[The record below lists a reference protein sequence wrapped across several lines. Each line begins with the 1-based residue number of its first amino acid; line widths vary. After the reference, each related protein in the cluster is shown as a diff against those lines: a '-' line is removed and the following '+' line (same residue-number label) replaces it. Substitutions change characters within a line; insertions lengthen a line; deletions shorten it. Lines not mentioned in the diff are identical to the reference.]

1 MSSGEVLL
9 DVRDLQVWFPE
20 HGRGLLRRLTGHV
33 KAVDGVSFEVRR
45 GETLGLVGESGCGKS
60 TTGLA
65 LLRLVEPT
73 GGTVVFDG
81 QDVMELDKK
90 RLRGLR
96 RRMAMIFQD
105 PMASLNPRRSIGD
118 TVAEPLEIHGLHE
131 GKQARRARVG
141 ELLEIVGLN
150 PEYRNRYPHEFSG
163 GQRQRV
169 GIARAL
175 ACEPDFIVADEPIAS
190 LDVSIQAQV
199 LNLMERLQGE
209 LGLTY
214 LFIAHDLSAVQ
225 HISDRIAVMYL
236 GRIVE
241 IADAYR
247 LSAEPKH
254 PYAEAL
260 LSAVPVPDPERE
272 RQRTRII
279 LQGDVPSPLDPPS
292 GCNFRTRCPYVFD
305 PCATVDPDLQPVGNG
320 QLAACHLHGVVGQEV
335 ERSAHPNRGEGGEE
349 LLIADSATS

>member
-1 MSSGEVLL
+1 MSSGDVLL
-9 DVRDLQVWFPE
+9 DVRDLRVWFPQ
-20 HGRGLLRRLTGHV
+20 HGRGLLRRVTGHV
-33 KAVDGVSFEVRR
+33 KAVDDVCFEVRR

-73 GGTVVFDG
+73 AGTVVFDG
-81 QDVMELDKK
+81 QDVTDLDK
-90 RLRGLR
+90 RQLRSLR

-131 GKQARRARVG
+131 GKQARRTRVG
-141 ELLEIVGLN
+141 ELLEIVGLSAD
-150 PEYRNRYPHEFSG
+150 YRNRYPHEFSG

-241 IADAYR
+241 IAEADR
-247 LSAEPKH
+247 LADDPKH
-254 PYAEAL
+254 PYAQAL
-260 LSAVPVPDPERE
+260 LSAVPVPDPKRE

-279 LQGDVPSPLDPPS
+279 LQGDVPSPIDPPS
-292 GCNFRTRCPYVFD
+292 GCNFRTRCPHVFE
-305 PCATVDPDLQPVGNG
+305 PCDTVDPDLQSVDEDHM
-320 QLAACHLHGVVGQEV
+320 AACHLHGVVGQEV
-335 ERSAHPNRGEGGEE
+335 ERSAHPNRGEGGEDLVVAE
-349 LLIADSATS
+349 SAGS